1 MQVYEQSMNRM
12 AHVAFFENGEIIY
25 APTAAVLRRALRTR
39 SRLDPCRV
47 WFRPTDEW
55 KAASDA
61 YLAAW
66 RAALHNVY
74 AGGFTH
80 CAQQS
85 GQTMEDV
92 TSLDSSSI
100 HVYVITDDSA
110 GDCADASE
118 VYGA

>member
-1 MQVYEQSMNRM
+1 MPRLLQ
-12 AHVAFFENGEIIY
+12 FCG
-25 APTAAVLRRALRTR
+25 ALRTR
-39 SRLDPCRV
+39 RRLDPCRV

-66 RAALHNVY
+66 IAAHPFMAY
-74 AGGFTH
+74 GYSF
-80 CAQQS
+80 
-85 GQTMEDV
+85 
-92 TSLDSSSI
+92 
-100 HVYVITDDSA
+100 TDDGA

>member
-1 MQVYEQSMNRM
+1 MQVYEQSMNCM

-25 APTAAVLRRALRTR
+25 ASTAAVLRRALRTHQR
-39 SRLDPCRV
+39 IDPCRV

-61 YLAAW
+61 YLDA
-66 RAALHNVY
+66 Y
-74 AGGFTH
+74 
-80 CAQQS
+80 
-85 GQTMEDV
+85 D
-92 TSLDSSSI
+92 
-100 HVYVITDDSA
+100 A

>member
-66 RAALHNVY
+66 RASHPFMAYGY
-74 AGGFTH
+74 AFTD
-80 CAQQS
+80 AY
-85 GQTMEDV
+85 D
-92 TSLDSSSI
+92 
-100 HVYVITDDSA
+100 A
-110 GDCADASE
+110 GDCSDASE